1 MIIVGSL
8 FWGGG
13 VFHYRCERAQ
23 TQQAQYNKFGREA
36 GLRIGPLRGLHQR
49 SSRIVR
55 EQDRQRRRGGVKVYP
70 RVSSEDEFFSFSDT
84 TQLELSVVFRIAI
97 PHLREIFLVIN
108 SSTPFILAIHLLIV
122 QVAT

>member
-1 MIIVGSL
+1 M
-8 FWGGG
+8 
-13 VFHYRCERAQ
+13 
-23 TQQAQYNKFGREA
+23 
-36 GLRIGPLRGLHQR
+36 
-49 SSRIVR
+49 IVR